1 MAQGKSNT
9 PASDKP
15 ASGPKGAAPTT
26 GSTPS
31 VGGSEHHSRARTIVF
46 VCPRNDKASASVSDP
61 FMLTVIGQIGDVLS
75 KHNCEM
81 LIATFNRGE
90 HDWKEKYIDSGRADG
105 VIVFGHGT
113 FPESI
118 NLLDENNVPFVVWGS
133 TAGDNHYCTVGSD
146 NQRGGY
152 LATSH
157 LLEQGRRRIAFLGDY
172 TLPEITERYLG
183 YRTAL
188 NEYAA
193 PLDES
198 LIVKTHPEAYSTFDS
213 IYNHLV
219 EKNIRFDGIVAST
232 DVIAMESVTVLNK
245 LGVNVPNDVAV
256 VGYDDIP
263 AAASFDPPLTTVTQ
277 DVNFAA
283 REMVTR
289 LFQLIENKPATS
301 LQLPVKLV
309 ERRSSRLP
317 IVAHGFITVSST
329 GLIEFVDPTAEKI
342 IGCPSEELA
351 SEMVYTVFPTKK
363 SHPELM
369 EVDWAEL
376 SDKRNHGVEQHIQML
391 KKDGTLFA
399 ATIIVSADMTKDDG
413 MLSIVFWDE
422 SESIE
427 PINLHESV
435 ERAVA
440 ERTEQL
446 AREARRMEKLAFEDP
461 LTGVANRRQFDRF
474 IAGCMKEAKST
485 VKPLALSIF
494 DVDFFKSYN
503 DNYGHI
509 AGDTCLRRVA
519 QLLDEIFTEKGYLLA
534 RYGGEEFAV
543 VMPNASLS
551 QALQAVELA
560 LQTVREENI
569 THEYSMVADHVTLSA
584 GVYACIPPMSMQ
596 PENLVWMADK
606 ALYEAKGG
614 GRNRAFVDPHSNTD
628 AAES

>member
-1 MAQGKSNT
+1 M
-9 PASDKP
+9 
-15 ASGPKGAAPTT
+15 
-26 GSTPS
+26 
-31 VGGSEHHSRARTIVF
+31 VF

-61 FMLTVIGQIGDVLS
+61 FMLSVIGQIGDVLS

-81 LIATFNRGE
+81 LIAAFQRGE
-90 HDWKEKYIDSGRADG
+90 HDWKAKYIDSGRADG
-105 VIVFGHGT
+105 IIVFGHGT

-118 NLLDENNVPFVVWGS
+118 NKLDDCGVPFVVWGS
-133 TAGDNHYCTVGSD
+133 TASENHYCTVGSD

-188 NEYAA
+188 SEYTA
-193 PLDES
+193 PLDEAMV
-198 LIVKTHPEAYSTFDS
+198 VKTHPEAYSTFDS

-232 DVIAMESVTVLNK
+232 DVIAMEAVTVLRK
-245 LGVNVPNDVAV
+245 LGVNVPKDVAV

-289 LFQLIENKPATS
+289 LFQLIDNKPATS

-317 IVAHGFITVSST
+317 MVAHGFISVTSGGV
-329 GLIEFVDPTAEKI
+329 IEFVDPMAEKLM
-342 IGCPSEELA
+342 GYPNQELA
-351 SEMVYTVFPTKK
+351 SELVHTVFPSKK
-363 SHPELM
+363 SHPELL
-369 EVDWAEL
+369 EIDWAEL
-376 SDKRNHGVEQHIQML
+376 ADKRHHGVEQHVQML
-391 KKDGTLFA
+391 KKDGSLFS
-399 ATIIVSADMTKDDG
+399 ATIIVSTDMTKEDG
-413 MLSIVFWDE
+413 MLSIVFWDD
-422 SESIE
+422 SESLE
-427 PINLHESV
+427 PTNLHESV

-461 LTGVANRRQFDRF
+461 LTGVSNRRQFDRF
-474 IAGCMKEAKST
+474 MARCMKEAKSAT
-485 VKPLALSIF
+485 RPLALAIF

-519 QLLDEIFTEKGYLLA
+519 KSLDESFAGKGYLLA

-569 THEYSMVADHVTLSA
+569 THEYSMVANHVTLSA

-628 AAES
+628 VADS